1 MNRPDRVTVMSRST
15 RHSLEQGRVA
25 SGPTPWIAPAADSPT
40 DTTRLAVLLRVH
52 RRLAARTMA
61 TAFAVL
67 FGVPLGLS
75 KLPDLIGV
83 TLLGVPVVW
92 GLLGAGCYP
101 LLFLL
106 GRHHAC
112 RAEQIDDELSGPNSW

>member
-1 MNRPDRVTVMSRST
+1 
-15 RHSLEQGRVA
+15 
-25 SGPTPWIAPAADSPT
+25 
-40 DTTRLAVLLRVH
+40 
-52 RRLAARTMA
+52 MA

-75 KLPDLIGV
+75 KLPDLTGV

-92 GLLGAGCYP
+92 GLLGAGGYP